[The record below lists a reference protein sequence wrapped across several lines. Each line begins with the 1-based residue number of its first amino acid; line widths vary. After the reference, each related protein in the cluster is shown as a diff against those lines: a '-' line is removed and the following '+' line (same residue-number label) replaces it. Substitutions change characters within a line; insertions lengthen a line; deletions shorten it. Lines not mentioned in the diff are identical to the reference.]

1 MDPQVSDFIDE
12 IRTPALAIEAVSGIP
27 WRFAM
32 IQAYHES
39 RHGSSM
45 LTKVANNLFGV
56 TADDVL
62 TEAGVPPSME
72 LTNVKLWLATHLDVA
87 AKVIFMKTEE
97 SHALP
102 PEKIR
107 YWTRPGD
114 IVSKINAGT
123 GSNLFVER
131 PFRKYDDYLG
141 SLQDWSARIQR
152 RYPLAYVA
160 AKAGKFD
167 DFARA
172 LQVEGYATDP
182 TYAAQLIVLN
192 DGLNSDLA

>member
-32 IQAYHES
+32 VQACHES
-39 RHGSSM
+39 RHGTSA
-45 LTKVANNLFGV
+45 LTKLANNLFGV
-56 TADDVL
+56 IADDVL
-62 TEAGVPPSME
+62 TAAGVPPAMDMS
-72 LTNVKLWLATHLDVA
+72 NVKLWLSTHPDVA
-87 AKVIFMKTEE
+87 AKVLIMKTEE
-97 SHALP
+97 SHRLP
-102 PEKIR
+102 PEKIH

-131 PFRKYDDYLG
+131 PFHKYADWLG

-152 RYPLAYVA
+152 HYPLAYVA
-160 AKAGKFD
+160 AKAGKFED
-167 DFARA
+167 YARA
-172 LQVEGYATDP
+172 LQVEGYATDQ

-192 DGLNSDLA
+192 AGLSQNLA